1 MVQNNSQRSTL
12 TPNPTITV
20 GISVIESALKQLP
33 EFGVQQ
39 LGTVPPNRMRVSV
52 RVALSVLG
60 RDLVLYPD
68 ALIELTVVD
77 GRIQLAVVGVNLFGV
92 NIPPALIQQQ
102 LGELVQGPER
112 EANGAV
118 QEVTTKTGL
127 KLRALSLTENSL
139 VLTFDS

>member
-1 MVQNNSQRSTL
+1 MANLERMASTL
-12 TPNPTITV
+12 GPNPTITV
-20 GISVIESALKQLP
+20 GISIIESALKQLP
-33 EFGVQQ
+33 EFGVQR
-39 LGTVPPNRMRVSV
+39 LGIVPPNRMSVSV

-68 ALIELTVVD
+68 ALVELTVVD
-77 GRIQLAVVGVNLFGV
+77 GHIQLAVVGVNLFGV

-118 QEVTTKTGL
+118 QEVTNKTGL
-127 KLRALSLTENSL
+127 KLNALSLTENSL
-139 VLTFDS
+139 VLTFG